1 MRVAIVGGTG
11 YVGSYLVD
19 ELLEQGHDVCQLVRP
34 GSEHKARQADSTRVV
49 SGSIDSA
56 TCIAE
61 LVSACDAV
69 IYCVGILRE
78 SPRNGITYEA
88 TQYDGVVKTVDA
100 AIENGVAR
108 FLLMSAI
115 GVKSPGTRYQET
127 KKQAEDLV
135 LASNLK
141 ATIFRPSV
149 IFGDPRGRMEFAT
162 QLFRD
167 MVQKPIPAVGFFS
180 GMRPASGAILMSP
193 VHVKDVARAFVN
205 SLTDPST
212 IGKTYNLGGPE
223 ILSWPEMIRRI
234 AATTGRKK
242 WIIPIPI
249 TLMKL
254 AATLFDWLPFFPVTR
269 DQLTMLQEG
278 NTANPKVIES
288 LTNVAPVAFSFEH
301 LDYLND
307 ET

>member
-11 YVGSYLVD
+11 YVGSYIVD

-56 TCIAE
+56 TRIAE
-61 LVSACDAV
+61 LVSGCDAV

-78 SPRNGITYEA
+78 SPRNGITYET

-100 AIENGVAR
+100 AIDNGVAR
-108 FLLMSAI
+108 FLLMSAN
-115 GVKSPGTRYQET
+115 GVKNPGTRYQET

-149 IFGDPRGRMEFAT
+149 IFGDPRGQMEFAT

-167 MVQKPIPAVGFFS
+167 MVQKPIPAVEFFS